1 MKICVYGAGSIGGYL
16 AVELALAGVDV
27 TVIARG
33 PQLEAM
39 RKNGLTLLSGNQQR
53 VAHVA
58 CTDNP
63 SDLTEQD
70 YVFITLKSHSFS
82 EIADQMLPLL
92 GPETAVVT
100 MQNGIPWWYFYGAD
114 CAVKSVHLE
123 TIDPDGR
130 IWKTINPKRA
140 IGTVVYPSCEI
151 TRPGVVR
158 HLHGNRM
165 MVGEPDGSKSPR
177 VVALAKALTASGFK
191 APIRQRI
198 RDDIWLKL
206 WGNVAFNPI
215 SVLTHST
222 LKEITD
228 DTAVRAV
235 IRSLMIEAQL
245 VGEKFGIKFSV
256 DVDKR
261 IEWAAAVGD
270 HKTSMLQD
278 LEMGRKMEI
287 DALVGSV
294 VEMGGLVGVPTPTL
308 DMVLGL
314 VRLRSGD
321 KRE

>member
-1 MKICVYGAGSIGGYL
+1 MYGAGSIGGYL

-33 PQLEAM
+33 PHLEAV

-58 CTDNP
+58 CTDNS

-70 YVFITLKSHSFS
+70 YVFVTLKSHSLPG
-82 EIADQMLPLL
+82 IVDQILPLL

-123 TIDPDGR
+123 TVDPDGR
-130 IWKTINPKRA
+130 IWKTIDPKRV

-158 HLHGNRM
+158 HLHGNRI
-165 MVGEPDGSKSPR
+165 MVGEPDGSKSSR
-177 VVALAKALTASGFK
+177 VVALAKTLTSAGFK

-206 WGNVAFNPI
+206 WGNVSFNPI
-215 SVLTHST
+215 SVLTHAT

-228 DTAVRAV
+228 DAAVRAI
-235 IRSLMIEAQL
+235 IRSVMIEAQS
-245 VGEKFGIKFSV
+245 VGEKIGIKFSV
-256 DVDKR
+256 DVNKR
-261 IEWAAAVGD
+261 IEWAADVGD

-314 VRLRSGD
+314 VRLRSNY

>member
-1 MKICVYGAGSIGGYL
+1 MKVCVYGAGSIGGYL

-33 PQLEAM
+33 PHLEAV

-58 CTDNP
+58 CTDNS

-70 YVFITLKSHSFS
+70 YVFITLKSHSLPG
-82 EIADQMLPLL
+82 IVDQILPLL

-100 MQNGIPWWYFYGAD
+100 MQNGIPWWYFYGTD

-123 TIDPDGR
+123 TVDPDGR
-130 IWKTINPKRA
+130 IWKTIDPKRV

-158 HLHGNRM
+158 HLHGNRI
-165 MVGEPDGSKSPR
+165 MVGEPDGSKSSR
-177 VVALAKALTASGFK
+177 VVALAKTLTAAGFK

-206 WGNVAFNPI
+206 WGNVSFNPI
-215 SVLTHST
+215 SVLTHAT

-228 DTAVRAV
+228 DAAVRAI
-235 IRSLMIEAQL
+235 IRSVMIEAQS
-245 VGEKFGIKFSV
+245 VGEKIGIKFSV
-256 DVDKR
+256 DVNKR
-261 IEWAAAVGD
+261 IEWAADVGD

-314 VRLRSGD
+314 VRLRSHY

>member
-1 MKICVYGAGSIGGYL
+1 MYGAGSIGGYL
-16 AVELALAGVDV
+16 AVEIALAGVDV

-33 PQLEAM
+33 PHLEAM

-70 YVFITLKSHSFS
+70 YVFVTLKSHSFS

-158 HLHGNRM
+158 HLHGNRI

-206 WGNVAFNPI
+206 WGNVSFNPV
-215 SVLTHST
+215 SVLTHAT

-228 DTAVRAV
+228 DIAVRAV

-314 VRLRSGD
+314 VRLRSVD